1 VEKLIGIQAIAP
13 GKVRKLAW
21 PLSSMFLSIAEQPAL
36 LALPRAFPKG
46 RVVLTVGRWSAAERY
61 KGLDELLKATAM
73 LRGTFPSLH
82 LVVVGQGDDL
92 PRLRKLAVDCCLA
105 DSVHF
110 LGNISRDE
118 LAACYA
124 HAEVFAM
131 PSTGEGFGLVF
142 LEAMAFAK
150 PVIAT
155 ACGGTTD
162 LVRNGINGLLVPP
175 GDTQKLTEAIG
186 SLLTDDMFR
195 IDLGRHGA
203 ELVRKKF
210 RFEDFTF
217 ELDRMLGELR
227 DSYLITVEQ
236 KDA

>member
-1 VEKLIGIQAIAP
+1 
-13 GKVRKLAW
+13 
-21 PLSSMFLSIAEQPAL
+21 
-36 LALPRAFPKG
+36 
-46 RVVLTVGRWSAAERY
+46 
-61 KGLDELLKATAM
+61 
-73 LRGTFPSLH
+73 
-82 LVVVGQGDDL
+82 
-92 PRLRKLAVDCCLA
+92 
-105 DSVHF
+105 
-110 LGNISRDE
+110 
-118 LAACYA
+118 
-124 HAEVFAM
+124 
-131 PSTGEGFGLVF
+131 
-142 LEAMAFAK
+142 
-150 PVIAT
+150 
-155 ACGGTTD
+155 
-162 LVRNGINGLLVPP
+162 VRNGINGLLVPP